1 MRMGSSTWSIPP
13 KIPSDKGF
21 KCGILIVRGLYITM
35 EFGNQINQRRGDARL
50 SLFQNSGYQTERETK
65 KTLLVDISG
74 DETTIKDFS
83 VNLMEPLIIDRLS
96 DVYLDSFTTWNV
108 KVNND
113 ATTPQNTGF
122 TLRINEFPIST
133 NVASNQ
139 NTTATK
145 YDSTKYGAIFI
156 ANSSSVA
163 EQAVTHKAK
172 KFNYVC
178 TINPG
183 KITTISGSI
192 LDAGTRADPP
202 LYATPF
208 AAGECRFIAEFVIV
222 SRD

>member
-1 MRMGSSTWSIPP
+1 
-13 KIPSDKGF
+13 
-21 KCGILIVRGLYITM
+21 M

-83 VNLMEPLIIDRLS
+83 VKLMEPLIIDRLS
-96 DVYLDSFTTWNV
+96 DVYLDSFTTWNA

-113 ATTPQNTGF
+113 AKPQNTGF

-139 NTTATK
+139 NPTTATK

-156 ANSSSVA
+156 ANSSSAVA

-178 TINPG
+178 AINPG

-192 LDAGTRADPP
+192 LNAGTRADPP
-202 LYATPF
+202 HYDTPF

>member
-1 MRMGSSTWSIPP
+1 
-13 KIPSDKGF
+13 
-21 KCGILIVRGLYITM
+21 M

-74 DETTIKDFS
+74 AAAFSDFS

-96 DVYLDSFTTWNV
+96 DVYLDSFTTWGAY
-108 KVNND
+108 VNNN
-113 ATTPQNTGF
+113 ARPQNTGF
-122 TLRINEFPIST
+122 TLHINEFPIST

-139 NTTATK
+139 NPIATK

-163 EQAVTHKAK
+163 SGQAVTHKAK

-178 TINPG
+178 AINPG

-192 LDAGTRADPP
+192 LDAGTRVDPP
-202 LYATPF
+202 HYDTPF
-208 AAGECRFIAEFVIV
+208 DGIECRFIAEFVIV